1 MVKVIFPSQG
11 LVKVFEKQE
20 LTKLTLANGHHICQ
34 FTIYIYGKILWT
46 HIEMIILNHLV
57 FWHIFWVFFC
67 WPFSYYWTE
76 ICHHTLK
83 RFVPTLSCIGWLIY
97 LLVSANNCVRIFKI
111 YFNRWKQT
119 SLYTGFYLKI
129 VLVNNVF
136 NFNLYPQKQ

>member
-57 FWHIFWVFFC
+57 FWHIFGVFFC
-67 WPFSYYWTE
+67 FYVDLFLTTGQKYATIPWKDSFRRCHALDDLYIFWYLPTTALEFSKYILTDE
-76 ICHHTLK
+76 NRPVCTLV
-83 RFVPTLSCIGWLIY
+83 FI
-97 LLVSANNCVRIFKI
+97 
-111 YFNRWKQT
+111 WK
-119 SLYTGFYLKI
+119 LY
-129 VLVNNVF
+129 
-136 NFNLYPQKQ
+136 